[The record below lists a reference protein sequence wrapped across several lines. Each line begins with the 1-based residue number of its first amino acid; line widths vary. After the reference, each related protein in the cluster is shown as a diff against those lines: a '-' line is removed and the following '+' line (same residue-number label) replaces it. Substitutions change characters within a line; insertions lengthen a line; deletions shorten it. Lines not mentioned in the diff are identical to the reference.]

1 MSASDQKTFDLLCR
15 FVRETALL
23 QSTFSLLGWDEQT
36 GMPSE
41 AGEYRGEQM
50 AYLSGIIHR
59 RRTDPQLGEWL
70 SQLASSSLCEQK
82 HSVGETIVR
91 ELKRQFERQRK
102 LPENLVVELTRTA
115 VRGQRDWQQARQEND
130 FSVFLPSLSKIIELK
145 QEEADAIG
153 FSECRYDALLDEY
166 EPWETTKRIKGILDG
181 LREELVPLL
190 KTINNAQASVSTDCL
205 YRDFPIEAQ
214 KIAGTEIAEIIGFD
228 FKQGRLDTTV
238 HPFCTEIGPHDT
250 RITTRYDARFLPTSL
265 FGVLHESGHAIYEQ
279 GLDKN
284 WYGLPAG
291 ETISLGIHESQSR
304 IWENQIGRSRAFWIG
319 NFPRLKRHFPAALNN
334 VSADTWYRA
343 INKVTPSPIR
353 VEADEVTYNLHIL
366 IRFELEQMLLD
377 GGLAIANL
385 PDAWNDKYESYL
397 GIRPKTDAEGV
408 LQDIHWSGG
417 AFGYF
422 PTYALGNLY
431 SAQFYAKCNEDLDDL
446 AGQIADGQFDSFRH
460 WLRENIHQRG
470 QCYSAGELVKRITG
484 EPLTHRYLIEYLKSK
499 AAEVYRL

>member
-1 MSASDQKTFDLLCR
+1 MSASDKKTFDLLCD

-36 GMPSE
+36 GMPAE

-50 AYLSGIIHR
+50 AYLAGIIHR

-70 SQLASSSLCEQK
+70 SQLATSSICEQK

-115 VRGQRDWQQARQEND
+115 VRGQRDWQQARQDND
-130 FSVFLPSLSKIIELK
+130 FSIFLPSLSKIIELK
-145 QEEADAIG
+145 REKADAIG
-153 FSECRYDALLDEY
+153 LSECRYDALLDEY
-166 EPWETTKRIKGILDG
+166 EPWETTRRIKSILDG

-190 KTINNAQASVSTDCL
+190 KAINNAQASVSTDCL
-205 YRDFPIEAQ
+205 SRDFPIEAQ
-214 KIAGTEIAEIIGFD
+214 KIASAEIAELIGFN

-238 HPFCTEIGPHDT
+238 HPFCTEIGPHDI
-250 RITTRYDARFLPTSL
+250 RITTRYDACFLPTSL

-279 GLDKN
+279 GLDKD

-319 NFPRLKRHFPAALNN
+319 YFPRLKRHFPGALNDI
-334 VSADTWYRA
+334 SADTWYRA
-343 INKVTPSPIR
+343 INTVTPSPIR

-366 IRFELEQMLLD
+366 IRFELEQMLLND
-377 GGLAIANL
+377 ALATADL
-385 PDAWNDKYESYL
+385 PYAWSEKYESYL

-431 SAQFYAKCNEDLDDL
+431 SAQFYAKCNDDIDDL
-446 AGQIADGQFDSFRH
+446 AGLIADGQFDSFRH

-470 QCYSAGELVKRITG
+470 QCYSAGELVTRVTG
-484 EPLTHRYLIEYLKSK
+484 EPLTHRYLIEYLRSK